1 MKAIFTLFIPVLM
14 MLGNVSQAT
23 TYNVTNAG
31 FTFSPA
37 TLTINIGDEVNF
49 DLGVD
54 HNAVEVSKAT
64 WDVNGF
70 TSNGGFATPLGGGQ
84 VTFLQPGTYYY
95 VCVPH
100 ASLSMKGTIVVNT
113 ITGIDDPVGINNESF
128 KIYPVPATEFITV
141 GFNVP
146 VTSDVRIDVLDI
158 KGKNVKTII
167 SSEYTSGSYIREV
180 PVKGIVPGRY
190 IIRYLHNGHQETSNL
205 IVN

>member
-1 MKAIFTLFIPVLM
+1 MKAIFTLFIPVPM

-113 ITGIDDPVGINNESF
+113 ITGINNPSNDF
-128 KIYPVPATEFITV
+128 FTSCNLP
-141 GFNVP
+141 GF
-146 VTSDVRIDVLDI
+146 
-158 KGKNVKTII
+158 
-167 SSEYTSGSYIREV
+167 
-180 PVKGIVPGRY
+180 
-190 IIRYLHNGHQETSNL
+190 
-205 IVN
+205 